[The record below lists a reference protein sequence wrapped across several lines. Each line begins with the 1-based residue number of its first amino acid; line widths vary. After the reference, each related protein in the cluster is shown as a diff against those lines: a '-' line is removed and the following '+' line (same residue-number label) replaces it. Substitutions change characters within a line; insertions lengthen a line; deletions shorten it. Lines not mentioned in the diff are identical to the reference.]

1 MAGAIASTETCLNT
15 DRVTSRFTR
24 CFTSWIARH
33 AVVLAGLALA
43 STAVDA
49 QALTVVPTFLEAST
63 GFGAVHVIS
72 GDGRRVVYES
82 SSDPVGS
89 NADGNGELFLWD
101 ETLGVSQLTDTVG
114 SNYYWEVEIDQTGE
128 TIARV
133 ADADVTGAGAT
144 KTELYRWV
152 DGGGWTRLTTTT
164 AAFDEVFS
172 GGIGISSDGGTL
184 LFTSRGDYTGANA
197 GMEEQVFLWRAAG
210 GFEQITTAAPCGGG
224 GGNFAS
230 DLSGDGTRILL
241 SSRCR
246 INGGNPDLKGDVYLW
261 DASSGFTALTNE
273 ADEVGGVGTLD
284 ADGST
289 AALVSSHDLVNGG
302 YGSGEHLFRWREVG
316 GFEQLSSESV
326 AHRAPSIDADG
337 SRIAYAAANGQ
348 GTAGNP
354 EGTNEIFLWDTG
366 AIFELTDSTQT
377 DDYYGN
383 ERPDLDD
390 SGTRL
395 VMLAARAFDAPTDL
409 RTGYYLLDVPEPTTA
424 AQGAV
429 AVAALL
435 ASAAARRRGV
445 AAA

>member
-1 MAGAIASTETCLNT
+1 MAGTIASTEASLNT
-15 DRVTSRFTR
+15 DRVTSH
-24 CFTSWIARH
+24 FTSWIARH

-63 GFGAVHVIS
+63 GSSAVHVIS

-82 SSDPVGS
+82 SSNPVGS
-89 NADGNGELFLWD
+89 NADANGELFLWD
-101 ETLGVSQLTDTVG
+101 ETLGVSQLTDTTG
-114 SNYYWEVEIDQTGE
+114 SGFYWEVDIDQTGE
-128 TIARV
+128 TIAMV
-133 ADADVTGAGAT
+133 ANADVTGAGAT

-152 DGGGWTRLTTTT
+152 EGGGWTRLTTTT
-164 AAFDEVFS
+164 SASDEVFI

-197 GMEEQVFLWRAAG
+197 GKEEQVFLWRAAG
-210 GFEQITTAAPCGGG
+210 GFQQITTAAPCGGG
-224 GGNFAS
+224 GGNFAR

-246 INGGNPDLKGDVYLW
+246 INGGNADLNADVYLW
-261 DASSGFTALTNE
+261 DASSGFTALTDE
-273 ADEVGGVGTLD
+273 AAEVGDVGTLD

-302 YGSGEHLFRWREVG
+302 YGTGQHLFRWREVG

-326 AHRAPSIDADG
+326 ANWPPSIAADG

-354 EGTNEIFLWDTG
+354 EASKEIFLWDTG

-377 DDYYGN
+377 DDDFGN

-390 SGTRL
+390 SGTSL
-395 VMLAARAFDAPTDL
+395 VMLAFRAFDAPTDL
-409 RTGYYLLDVPEPTTA
+409 RTGYFLLDVPEPATA

-445 AAA
+445 AAT

>member
-1 MAGAIASTETCLNT
+1 
-15 DRVTSRFTR
+15 
-24 CFTSWIARH
+24 
-33 AVVLAGLALA
+33 VLAGLALA
-43 STAVDA
+43 STAMDA

-63 GFGAVHVIS
+63 GSSAVHVIS
-72 GDGRRVVYES
+72 GDGQRVVYES
-82 SSDPVGS
+82 SSNPVGS
-89 NADGNGELFLWD
+89 NADANGELFLWD
-101 ETLGVSQLTDTVG
+101 ETLGVSQLTDTTG
-114 SNYYWEVEIDQTGE
+114 SGFYWEVDIDQTGQ
-128 TIARV
+128 TIAMV
-133 ADADVTGAGAT
+133 AKADVAGAGAT

-164 AAFDEVFS
+164 AAFDEVFL

-197 GMEEQVFLWRAAG
+197 GMEEQVFLWHAVG

-246 INGGNPDLKGDVYLW
+246 INGGNADLKADLYLW
-261 DASSGFTALTNE
+261 DPSSGFTALTDE
-273 ADEVGGVGTLD
+273 ADEVGGLGTLD

-302 YGSGEHLFRWREVG
+302 YGTGEHLFRWREVG

-326 AHRAPSIDADG
+326 AHWAPSIDADG

-354 EGTNEIFLWDTG
+354 EGANEIFLWDTG

-377 DDYYGN
+377 DESYGN

-390 SGTRL
+390 SGTSL

-409 RTGYYLLDVPEPTTA
+409 RTGYFLLDVPEPASA
-424 AQGAV
+424 AQGAI

-445 AAA
+445 AAT